1 MWTRKG
7 WFYLAM
13 AIVCGLLG
21 LATRSVFLLATCA
34 FLLTALSVL
43 VFFTR
48 LHKVVSSRDIS
59 SEKIFED
66 GEVNIKLNL
75 INKGRRTGFLE
86 LRDKLPKQL
95 DITKGTNYLIVDL
108 KANQSLELAY
118 TVKAPVRGIFEM
130 GPVTLRAQDPF
141 TIFYKELKLDVVDHL
156 TVFPL
161 VFDIKDIPIK
171 SRAPKLYP
179 GASKVKQPGPGSEF
193 FLIRDYTP
201 GDPFRSI
208 NWKAYA
214 KTGRLLVNEK
224 EREAVSDIMIVVD
237 AREASGTGTDGKNSL
252 LYATRAAATL
262 ANYFLKRRDSV
273 GLVVYGE
280 KLLMIKQG
288 QGQKQL
294 FEILTALANAKSH
307 GTLPLKGVVDVGAPY
322 FPKRS
327 PIILITSMDQDPSLI
342 KAVSELRTLSFD
354 VTILTPNSIDFELMA
369 RSRLEPGIEHSMP
382 YDVLRL
388 ERDVLIQD
396 LRGYGARVIDWDP
409 KIPLVAALLAAA
421 QQLGT
426 RSARGE
432 MK

>member
-7 WFYLAM
+7 WFYLGLA
-13 AIVCGLLG
+13 VVSGLLG
-21 LATRSVFLLATCA
+21 LATRSVFLLSLCA
-34 FLLTALSVL
+34 FLLTALTVL

-66 GEVNIKLNL
+66 GEVEVKLNL
-75 INKGRRTGFLE
+75 VNKGGRTGFLE

-95 DITKGTNYLIVDL
+95 DITQGTNYLIVDL
-108 KANQSLELAY
+108 KADESLAMAY
-118 TVKAPVRGIFEM
+118 RVKAPVRGIFEV

-141 TIFYKELKLDVVDHL
+141 TIFYKELMLDVVDHL
-156 TVFPL
+156 TVFPI
-161 VFDIKDIPIK
+161 VYDIKDIPIK

-193 FLIRDYTP
+193 FLIRDYSP
-201 GDPFRSI
+201 GDPFKSI

-214 KTGRLLVNEK
+214 KTGKLLVNEK
-224 EREAVSDIMIVVD
+224 EREAVSDIMIIVD
-237 AREASGTGTDGKNSL
+237 ARASQATGTDGRNAL
-252 LYATRAAATL
+252 LYSTRAAATL
-262 ANYFLKRRDSV
+262 AQYFLKRRDSV
-273 GLVVYGE
+273 GLVVFGE

-294 FEILTALANAKSH
+294 FEILTALANAEPR
-307 GTLPLKGVVDVGAPY
+307 GTLPLQGVVDVGAPY

-327 PIILITSMDQDPSLI
+327 PVILLTSMDEDPTLI
-342 KAVSELRTLSFD
+342 KAVSQLRTLEFD
-354 VTILTPNSIDFELMA
+354 VSVISPNSIEFELSA
-369 RSRLEPGIEHSMP
+369 RSRIEPGVEHTLP
-382 YDVLRL
+382 YEVLRL
-388 ERDVLIQD
+388 ERDVMVQD

-421 QQLGT
+421 QQT
-426 RSARGE
+426 SKR
-432 MK
+432 

>member
-7 WFYLAM
+7 WFYLAL
-13 AIVCGLLG
+13 AIVSGLLG
-21 LATRSVFLLATCA
+21 LASRSVFLLAVCA
-34 FLLTALSVL
+34 FLLTALTVL

-48 LHKVVSSRDIS
+48 LHKVVSARDIS

-66 GEVNIKLNL
+66 GEVEVKLN
-75 INKGRRTGFLE
+75 IVNKGRRTGFLE
-86 LRDKLPKQL
+86 IRDALPKQL
-95 DITKGTNYLIVDL
+95 EITKGTNYLIVDL
-108 KANQSLELAY
+108 KADESLALAY
-118 TVKAPVRGIFEM
+118 TVKAPIRGIFEV

-141 TIFYKELKLDVVDHL
+141 TVFYKELKVDVKDDL

-161 VFDIKDIPIK
+161 VFDIKDVPIK

-193 FLIRDYTP
+193 FLIRDYSP
-201 GDPFRSI
+201 GDPFKAI

-214 KTGRLLVNEK
+214 RTGRLLVNEK
-224 EREAVSDIMIVVD
+224 EREAVSDIMIIVD
-237 AREASGTGTDGKNSL
+237 ARQSSGVGTDGKNSL

-262 ANYFLKRRDSV
+262 CNFFLKRRDSV

-294 FEILTALANAKSH
+294 FEILTALANAESK
-307 GTLPLKGVVDVGAPY
+307 GNLPLKGVVEVGAPY

-327 PIILITSMDQDPSLI
+327 PIILITSMDDDPTLI
-342 KAVSELRTLSFD
+342 KAVSELRTLEFD
-354 VTILTPNSIDFELMA
+354 VSVISPNSIDFELMA
-369 RSRLEPGIEHSMP
+369 RSRIEPGVEKSIP

-421 QQLGT
+421 QQLG
-426 RSARGE
+426 G
-432 MK
+432 K

>member
-7 WFYLAM
+7 WFYLAL
-13 AIVCGLLG
+13 AIVSGLLG
-21 LATRSVFLLATCA
+21 LASRSVFLLAVCA
-34 FLLTALSVL
+34 FLLTALAVL

-48 LHKVVSSRDIS
+48 LHKVVSARDIS

-66 GEVNIKLNL
+66 GEVEVKLN
-75 INKGRRTGFLE
+75 IVNKGRRTGFLE
-86 LRDKLPKQL
+86 IRDAMPKQL
-95 DITKGTNYLIVDL
+95 EITKGTNYLIVDL
-108 KANQSLELAY
+108 KADEALAMAY
-118 TVKAPVRGIFEM
+118 TVKAPIRGIFEV

-141 TIFYKELKLDVVDHL
+141 TVFYKELKVDVKDDL

-161 VFDIKDIPIK
+161 VFDIKDIPIR

-193 FLIRDYTP
+193 FLIRDYSP
-201 GDPFRSI
+201 GDPFKSI

-214 KTGRLLVNEK
+214 RTGRLLVNEK
-224 EREAVSDIMIVVD
+224 EREAVSDVMIIVD
-237 AREASGTGTDGKNSL
+237 ARQASGVGTDGKNSL

-262 ANYFLKRRDSV
+262 SNFSLKRRDSV

-294 FEILTALANAKSH
+294 FEILTALANAEAKGS
-307 GTLPLKGVVDVGAPY
+307 LPLKGVVEVGAPY

-327 PIILITSMDQDPSLI
+327 PIIIITSMDDDPTLI
-342 KAVSELRTLSFD
+342 KAVSELRTLEFD
-354 VTILTPNSIDFELMA
+354 VSVISPNSIDFELMA
-369 RSRLEPGIEHSMP
+369 RSRLEPGVEKSIP

-388 ERDVLIQD
+388 ERDVVIQD

-421 QQLGT
+421 QQLG
-426 RSARGE
+426 G
-432 MK
+432 K

>member
-7 WFYLAM
+7 WFYLGLA
-13 AIVCGLLG
+13 VVSGLLG
-21 LATRSVFLLATCA
+21 LATRSVFLLSLCA
-34 FLLTALSVL
+34 FLLTALTVL

-66 GEVNIKLNL
+66 GEVEIKLNL
-75 INKGRRTGFLE
+75 VNKGGRTGFLE
-86 LRDKLPKQL
+86 LRDKLPKQV

-108 KANQSLELAY
+108 KANESLAMAY
-118 TVKAPVRGIFEM
+118 RVKAPVRGIFEV

-156 TVFPL
+156 TVFPI
-161 VFDIKDIPIK
+161 VYDIKDVPIK

-193 FLIRDYTP
+193 FLIRDYSP
-201 GDPFRSI
+201 GDPFKSI

-214 KTGRLLVNEK
+214 KTGKLLVNEK
-224 EREAVSDIMIVVD
+224 EREAVSDIMIIVD
-237 AREASGTGTDGKNSL
+237 ARASQATGTDGKNPL
-252 LYATRAAATL
+252 LYSTRAAATL
-262 ANYFLKRRDSV
+262 AQYFLKRRDSV
-273 GLVVYGE
+273 GLVIFGE

-294 FEILTALANAKSH
+294 FEILTALANAEAR
-307 GTLPLKGVVDVGAPY
+307 GTLPLQGVVDVGAPY

-327 PIILITSMDQDPSLI
+327 PVILLTSMDEDPSLI
-342 KAVSELRTLSFD
+342 RAVSQMRTLEFD
-354 VTILTPNSIDFELMA
+354 VSVISPNSIDFELMA
-369 RSRLEPGIEHSMP
+369 RSRMEPGIEHTMP
-382 YDVLRL
+382 YEVLRL
-388 ERDVLIQD
+388 ERDVMVQD

-409 KIPLVAALLAAA
+409 KVPLVAALLAAA
-421 QQLGT
+421 QQLAK
-426 RSARGE
+426 R
-432 MK
+432 

>member
-7 WFYLAM
+7 WFYLAL

-21 LATRSVFLLATCA
+21 LATRSVFLLATTA

-48 LHKVVSSRDIS
+48 LHKVVSAREIS

-66 GEVNIKLNL
+66 GEVDIKLYL
-75 INKGRRTGFLE
+75 VNKGRRTGFLE

-108 KANQSLELAY
+108 KANQSLEMAY
-118 TVKAPVRGIFEM
+118 TVRAPIRGIFEM

-141 TIFYKELKLDVVDHL
+141 TIFYKELKLDVIDHL

-161 VFDIKDIPIK
+161 VFDIKDVPIRSK
-171 SRAPKLYP
+171 TPKLYP
-179 GASKVKQPGPGSEF
+179 GASKVKQPGPGQEF
-193 FLIRDYTP
+193 FLIRDYSP
-201 GDPFRSI
+201 GDPFKSI

-214 KTGRLLVNEK
+214 KTGKLLVNEK
-224 EREAVSDIMIVVD
+224 EREAVSDIMIIVD

-252 LYATRAAATL
+252 LYSTRAAATL
-262 ANYFLKRRDSV
+262 ANFFLKRRDSV

-280 KLLMIKQG
+280 KMLMIKQG

-294 FEILTALANAKSH
+294 FEILTALANAESKGS
-307 GTLPLKGVVDVGAPY
+307 LPLKGVVDVGAPY

-327 PIILITSMDQDPSLI
+327 PIIIITSMDQDPTLI
-342 KAVSELRTLSFD
+342 KAVSELRTLAFD
-354 VTILTPNSIDFELMA
+354 VSILAPNSIDFELMA
-369 RSRLEPGIEHSMP
+369 RSRLEPGVEQSVP
-382 YDVLRL
+382 YEVLRL
-388 ERDVLIQD
+388 ERDVVIQD

-421 QQLGT
+421 QQLG
-426 RSARGE
+426 S
-432 MK
+432 K

>member
-7 WFYLAM
+7 WFYLAV
-13 AIVCGLLG
+13 AIVSGLLG
-21 LATRSVFLLATCA
+21 LATRSVFLLALCA
-34 FLLTALSVL
+34 FLLTALAVL

-48 LHKVVSSRDIS
+48 LHKVVSARLIS

-66 GEVNIKLNL
+66 GEVEVKLN
-75 INKGRRTGFLE
+75 IVNKGRRTGFLE
-86 LRDKLPKQL
+86 IRDKLPRQL
-95 DITKGTNYLIVDL
+95 EITKGTNYLIVDL
-108 KANQSLELAY
+108 KPDEALSMAY
-118 TVKAPVRGIFEM
+118 TIRAPIRGIFEV
-130 GPVTLRAQDPF
+130 GPVTMRAQDPF
-141 TIFYKELKLDVVDHL
+141 TVFYKELKLDVIDDL

-161 VFDIKDIPIK
+161 VFDIKDIPIR

-193 FLIRDYTP
+193 FLIRDYSP
-201 GDPFRSI
+201 GDPFKSI

-214 KTGRLLVNEK
+214 KTGKLLVNEK
-224 EREAVSDIMIVVD
+224 EREAVSDIMIIID
-237 AREASGTGTDGKNSL
+237 ARDISGVGTDGKNAL
-252 LYATRAAATL
+252 LYSTRAAATL
-262 ANYFLKRRDSV
+262 ANFFLKRRDSV
-273 GLVVYGE
+273 GLVIYGE

-294 FEILTALANAKSH
+294 FEILTALANAEAK
-307 GTLPLKGVVDVGAPY
+307 GNLPLKGVIDVGAPY

-327 PIILITSMDQDPSLI
+327 PVIVITSMDEDPTMT

-354 VTILTPNSIDFELMA
+354 VSVISPNSIEFELLA
-369 RSRLEPGIEHSMP
+369 RSRIEPGIERAVP

-388 ERDVLIQD
+388 EREIMIQD

-421 QQLGT
+421 QQLGGQEY
-426 RSARGE
+426 RGGR
-432 MK
+432 

>member
-7 WFYLAM
+7 WFYLGLA
-13 AIVCGLLG
+13 VVSGLLG
-21 LATRSVFLLATCA
+21 LATRSVFLLSLCA

-66 GEVNIKLNL
+66 GEVEVKLNL
-75 INKGRRTGFLE
+75 VNKGGRTGFLE

-108 KANQSLELAY
+108 KADESLAMAY
-118 TVKAPVRGIFEM
+118 RVKAPVRGIFEV

-141 TIFYKELKLDVVDHL
+141 TVFYKELMLDVVDHL
-156 TVFPL
+156 TVFPI
-161 VFDIKDIPIK
+161 VYDIKDLPIK

-193 FLIRDYTP
+193 FLIRDYSP
-201 GDPFRSI
+201 GDPFKSI

-214 KTGRLLVNEK
+214 KTGKLLVNEK
-224 EREAVSDIMIVVD
+224 EREAVSDIMIMVD
-237 AREASGTGTDGKNSL
+237 ARASQATGTDGRNAL
-252 LYATRAAATL
+252 LYSTRAAATL
-262 ANYFLKRRDSV
+262 AQYFLKRRDSV
-273 GLVVYGE
+273 GLVIFGE

-294 FEILTALANAKSH
+294 FEILTALANAEPRGS
-307 GTLPLKGVVDVGAPY
+307 LPLQGVVDVGAPY

-327 PIILITSMDQDPSLI
+327 PVILLTSMDEDPTLI
-342 KAVSELRTLSFD
+342 KAVSQMRTLEFD
-354 VTILTPNSIDFELMA
+354 VSVISPNSIEFELAA
-369 RSRLEPGIEHSMP
+369 RSRVEPGVEHTMP
-382 YDVLRL
+382 YEVLRL
-388 ERDVLIQD
+388 ERDVMVQD

-409 KIPLVAALLAAA
+409 KIPLVAALLSAA
-421 QQLGT
+421 QQAT
-426 RSARGE
+426 KR
-432 MK
+432 

>member
-7 WFYLAM
+7 WFYLAL
-13 AIVCGLLG
+13 AIVSGLLG
-21 LATRSVFLLATCA
+21 LASRSVFLLAVCA
-34 FLLTALSVL
+34 FLLTALAVL

-48 LHKVVSSRDIS
+48 LHKVVSARDIS

-66 GEVNIKLNL
+66 GEVDVKLNL
-75 INKGRRTGFLE
+75 VNKGRRTGFLE
-86 LRDKLPKQL
+86 IRDALPRQL
-95 DITKGTNYLIVDL
+95 DITKGTNYMIVDL
-108 KANQSLELAY
+108 KSEEALAMNY
-118 TVKAPVRGIFEM
+118 TVKAPIRGIFEV

-141 TIFYKELKLDVVDHL
+141 TVFYKELKVDVKDDL

-161 VFDIKDIPIK
+161 VFDIKDIPIR

-193 FLIRDYTP
+193 FLIRDYAP
-201 GDPFRSI
+201 GDPFKSI

-214 KTGRLLVNEK
+214 RTGRLLVNEK
-224 EREAVSDIMIVVD
+224 EREAVSDIMIIVD
-237 AREASGTGTDGKNSL
+237 ARESSGVGTDGKNSL

-262 ANYFLKRRDSV
+262 ANFFLKRRDSV
-273 GLVVYGE
+273 GLVIYGE
-280 KLLMIKQG
+280 KMMMIKQG

-294 FEILTALANAKSH
+294 FEILTSLANAESR
-307 GTLPLKGVVDVGAPY
+307 GNLPLKGVVEVGSPY

-327 PIILITSMDQDPSLI
+327 PVIIITSMDDDPSLI
-342 KAVSELRTLSFD
+342 KAVSELRTLEFD
-354 VTILTPNSIDFELMA
+354 VSVISPNSIEFELLA
-369 RSRLEPGIEHSMP
+369 RSRLEPGIEKTIP

-388 ERDVLIQD
+388 ERDVIIQD

-421 QQLGT
+421 QQLGAT
-426 RSARGE
+426 TVKIR
-432 MK
+432 